1 MTSFLYRVIAICII
15 TILVRNLLVFLDK
28 TYADKD
34 MLPPHEMRYYHTD
47 HSALCADGIRKYGY
61 CSKKTDK

>member
-1 MTSFLYRVIAICII
+1 LYRVIAVCIV

-61 CSKKTDK
+61 CSQKIDK

>member
-34 MLPPHEMRYYHTD
+34 MLPPHEMRYFNTD
-47 HSALCADGIRKYGY
+47 HSALCADGIR
-61 CSKKTDK
+61 

>member
-1 MTSFLYRVIAICII
+1 MTSFLYRVITICIVI
-15 TILVRNLLVFLDK
+15 ILIRNLLVFLDK

-61 CSKKTDK
+61 CSQKIDK

>member
-1 MTSFLYRVIAICII
+1 MMAYLYRTIALCAVILFA
-15 TILVRNLLVFLDK
+15 RNAMLFLDK

-34 MLPPHEMRYYHTD
+34 MLPQHDLRYYHTD

>member
-1 MTSFLYRVIAICII
+1 MISFLYRVIAVCIV

-61 CSKKTDK
+61 CSQKIDK